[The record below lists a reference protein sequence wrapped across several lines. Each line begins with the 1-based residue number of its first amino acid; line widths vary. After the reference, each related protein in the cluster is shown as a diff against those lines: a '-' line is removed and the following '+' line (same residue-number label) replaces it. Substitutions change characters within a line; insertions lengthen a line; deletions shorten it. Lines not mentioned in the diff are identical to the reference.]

1 MTLCSTLLVVE
12 PFGRTRR
19 GRVDRR
25 GHCTSAANAT
35 RTHARLA
42 LKLFSFRLD
51 HDSDVDPSPRL
62 HTIHILDDVVTMSTV
77 TLASAYII
85 HGRLNTNT
93 THTTHASCVPTI
105 ADLKSIQGYRT
116 VLQVSRLELHA
127 RPSTRSYTT
136 FLVRHLEIYN
146 PSRSSGPTR
155 TMTSALYL

>member
-25 GHCTSAANAT
+25 GHWSSAANAT
-35 RTHARLA
+35 RTNARA
-42 LKLFSFRLD
+42 SRSNFFSFRLD
-51 HDSDVDPSPRL
+51 RDSVVDPLPRL
-62 HTIHILDDVVTMSTV
+62 HPRRRCVDVDGNINRCVHHSWLSQHELDNSSIL
-77 TLASAYII
+77 L
-85 HGRLNTNT
+85 
-93 THTTHASCVPTI
+93 SCY
-105 ADLKSIQGYRT
+105 SGSQIQYRT